1 MFIRIRKMKTLSFNT
16 KQTAFFHHEKEV
28 KNKIPTAEEY
38 PEAFALFAGICK
50 SEKFTIDNVH
60 RAFSEALRKND

>member
-1 MFIRIRKMKTLSFNT
+1 MQTLTLNNRPLVFKT
-16 KQTAFFHHEKEV
+16 KKRA

-38 PEAFALFAGICK
+38 PEAFALFTGICK

-60 RAFSEALRKND
+60 RAFSEALRKKD